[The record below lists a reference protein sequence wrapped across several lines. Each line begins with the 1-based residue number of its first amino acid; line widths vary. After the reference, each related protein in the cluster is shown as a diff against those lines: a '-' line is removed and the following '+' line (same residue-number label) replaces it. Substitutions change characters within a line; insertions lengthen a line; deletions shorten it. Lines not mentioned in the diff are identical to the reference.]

1 MKSFCDIFC
10 EIFGCEIFQ
19 GDNFCKIFGEVYIVK
34 SFCGI
39 FCDIFCEKLLLIS
52 FVKSFD
58 HDTKILRLSL
68 DIQNAHQRPELP
80 HKVELYIKKLA

>member
-1 MKSFCDIFC
+1 MTSFVKFLGVKSFKVTTFV
-10 EIFGCEIFQ
+10 
-19 GDNFCKIFGEVYIVK
+19 KIFGEVYIVK

-68 DIQNAHQRPELP
+68 DIQNAHQRPELL